1 MSAINKKTLS
11 KEERLCSRTLIENLF
26 LGHHH
31 VKKAWP
37 VKAVYKV
44 VDKDD
49 ECSPQV
55 EVLFS
60 VSKHSFKRAVKRNR
74 VKRQIREAYRQHQHL
89 LLEAMESHPQQ
100 KMLLAFIWM
109 DSKLHATL
117 KVDAAMTA
125 VLEQVAPELKH
136 SSGGQEDLTSGKA

>member
-26 LGHHH
+26 LGQHQ

-55 EVLFS
+55 EILVS

-74 VKRQIREAYRQHQHL
+74 VKRQLREAYRQHQYL
-89 LLEAMESHPQQ
+89 LLEALAAHPQQ

-109 DSKLHATL
+109 DSKLHATP
-117 KVDAAMTA
+117 KVDVA
-125 VLEQVAPELKH
+125 VTELLEQVATGLKH
-136 SSGGQEDLTSGKA
+136 SSAEQDHLVGEKA